1 MKKLTFVLA
10 LTFIMFSC
18 VAQEK
23 LSDKFK
29 DKKPSV
35 INGQVTKFER
45 NEFGTYTISV
55 TTLEYG
61 KVEIH
66 LVPPTAWLMAI
77 PVYVTK
83 NGTLH
88 YRKT

>member
-1 MKKLTFVLA
+1 MKKLTFFLA

-23 LSDKFK
+23 FTTKFK
-29 DKKPSV
+29 DGNPSV
-35 INGQVTKFER
+35 INGQVTKFEK
-45 NEFGTYTISV
+45 NEFGSYTVSV
-55 TTLEYG
+55 ITLEYG

-66 LVPPTAWLMAI
+66 LVPSTAWLMAI
-77 PVYVTK
+77 PVYVAK
-83 NGTLH
+83 NGNLH

>member
-1 MKKLTFVLA
+1 MKKLTFVLV
-10 LTFIMFSC
+10 LTFIILSCSAQTKFST
-18 VAQEK
+18 
-23 LSDKFK
+23 KFK
-29 DKKPSV
+29 DEKPSV
-35 INGQVTKFER
+35 INGQVTKFEK
-45 NEFGTYTISV
+45 NEFGTYTVSV

-66 LVPPTAWLMAI
+66 MVPPSAYLMSI